1 MMKLYLNIVELVG
14 NVIVV
19 LHKLCLKTIEFIKKV
34 MSFLF
39 SVIKSIYS
47 MIINRL

>member
-1 MMKLYLNIVELVG
+1 MMKLYLNIVEYVEKI
-14 NVIVV
+14 IVV
-19 LHKLCLKTIEFIKKV
+19 LHKLCLKTIEFIKRV

-47 MIINRL
+47 MLFNRL